1 MILEKVFNL
10 RNICKNRI
18 INIMIIIIMVTIF
31 CNNFIGCGTK
41 NNKLNNS
48 TMNEVVEEIEKS
60 QIGLFTKIAYA
71 SKDKVILYGPI
82 GLIVYD
88 IQNQKIC
95 RAINLKSIHMNLI
108 QGDDI
113 TIFKVKEDGSQ
124 ILMYNELM
132 YNKSSTKDRYLYDI
146 ETDVLE
152 KTNIKE
158 FTNEYDEMTKF
169 NEINPYNDE
178 QLKKYKDMECIDY
191 INVNKSSICYLIHPS
206 EDTDLKGISHLKI
219 LIINKE
225 TNEEEIYT
233 ISVY

>member
-1 MILEKVFNL
+1 
-10 RNICKNRI
+10 
-18 INIMIIIIMVTIF
+18 
-31 CNNFIGCGTK
+31 
-41 NNKLNNS
+41 
-48 TMNEVVEEIEKS
+48 MNEVVEEIEKS

-82 GLIVYD
+82 GLIIYD

-113 TIFKVKEDGSQ
+113 TTFKVKEDGTQ
-124 ILMYNELM
+124 ILMYN
-132 YNKSSTKDRYLYDI
+132 KSNTNDRYLYDI
-146 ETDVLE
+146 ENDVLE

-158 FTNEYDEMTKF
+158 FTNEYGVINKF

-178 QLKKYKDMECIDY
+178 RLKKYKDMEFFDY
-191 INVNKSSICYLIHPS
+191 INIDKSSICYLIHPS
-206 EDTDLKGISHLKI
+206 EDMDLKGISHLRI

-233 ISVY
+233 ISVN

>member
-1 MILEKVFNL
+1 MILEKLFNL
-10 RNICKNRI
+10 KSICKNRI
-18 INIMIIIIMVTIF
+18 INIILIIIIVTIF
-31 CNNFIGCGTK
+31 CNNFIGCDTK
-41 NNKLNNS
+41 NKKLNNS
-48 TMNEVVEEIEKS
+48 TMNEVLEEMEKS

-95 RAINLKSIHMNLI
+95 RAINLDSIHMNLI

-132 YNKSSTKDRYLYDI
+132 YNKSNTNDRYLYDI
-146 ETDVLE
+146 ENDVLE

-158 FTNEYDEMTKF
+158 FTNEYDGMTKF

-178 QLKKYKDMECIDY
+178 RLKKYKDMEFVDY
-191 INVNKSSICYLIHPS
+191 INIDKSSICCLIHPS
-206 EDTDLKGISHLKI
+206 EDMDLKGISHLKI

-225 TNEEEIYT
+225 TNEEKIYT
-233 ISVY
+233 L